1 MKITKY
7 SFIKSS
13 SRASECPKISYSEF
27 AFIGRSNVGK
37 SSLINTLVGN
47 KKLAKTSSTP
57 GKTLLINHFLINENW
72 YLVDLPGFGY
82 AKTSKKDKKKIEG
95 IISDY
100 FLERKT
106 LQQTYLLVDIRLK
119 PQQIDLEFMIWLNKN
134 NIFFKLIFTKSDKL
148 NKTELDKNPKNYLKI
163 LQDSI
168 GIQPEYFLSSSKS
181 NYGKNEILND
191 IENEIKT

>member
-1 MKITKY
+1 MLKHQKKI
-7 SFIKSS
+7 
-13 SRASECPKISYSEF
+13 
-27 AFIGRSNVGK
+27 
-37 SSLINTLVGN
+37 
-47 KKLAKTSSTP
+47 
-57 GKTLLINHFLINENW
+57 
-72 YLVDLPGFGY
+72 
-82 AKTSKKDKKKIEG
+82 KKKIEG

-148 NKTELDKNPKNYLKI
+148 NKTDLDKNPRNYLKI
-163 LQDSI
+163 LRDSI
-168 GIQPEYFLSSSKS
+168 GIQPKYFLSSSKS
-181 NYGKNEILND
+181 NYGKNEILKD

>member
-47 KKLAKTSSTP
+47 KKLAKTSST
-57 GKTLLINHFLINENW
+57 H
-72 YLVDLPGFGY
+72 
-82 AKTSKKDKKKIEG
+82 KKKIES

-148 NKTELDKNPKNYLKI
+148 NKTDLDKNPKNYLKI

-181 NYGKNEILND
+181 NYGKNEILKD